1 MNSITIRKKF
11 ISKEELRRRKAQNF
25 LYLLIAKGLFED
37 FLGPNSPFTVSYIDK
52 DNVVLLLMGNKM
64 DPFISEGLVVS
75 KELFGKTAISLCIEQ
90 NRTVE
95 VKGSAHTDKIFKD
108 WSCTAS
114 PVRNEKGELVGIMSL
129 SSLSKYYPRYAKGII
144 SALAHAVENEANL
157 KNALNRVELS
167 KKYIEVI
174 GEGNK
179 DGILLLDK
187 DAHVIYINS
196 SGADILHI
204 NKKNAIGKDVS
215 EIVDFTPVI
224 LSVFKT
230 HKGYVDKE
238 FIIDSP
244 SRGILHFIKTATVV
258 RDKDGNFA
266 GVVDTFREISRVRK
280 FVTSYIGA
288 EARFTFQDIIGKS
301 KKLKEAIRIAKIAA
315 KSNSS
320 VLISGETGTG
330 KEMFAQAIHFE
341 SNRSKG
347 PFVALNCGA
356 VPRDLAESELFGYE
370 PGSFTDADKRG
381 RPGKFELADHGT
393 IFLDEIGELPLAIQ
407 TKLLRVL
414 EDRVITRIGGTRSL
428 KVDVRVIAAT
438 NKELNKFMERG
449 EFRKDLYYRLNVIQ
463 INIPPL
469 RERREDI
476 PLLVDHFVKKFN
488 TILHKDVKR
497 VDESFI
503 APLMDYDFPGN
514 VRELENIVERAMNIA
529 EGDVLKKEYLPET
542 IVASK
547 AEDISPMDTMKKRL
561 IEKILLETNH
571 NISLAA
577 NKLNI
582 SRPTLYKLLKKY
594 NIS

>member
-1 MNSITIRKKF
+1 MNGTKIRKKF
-11 ISKEELRRRKAQNF
+11 ISKEELQRRKARNF
-25 LYLLIAKGLFED
+25 SYLLVAKDLFED
-37 FLGPNSPFTVSYIDK
+37 FLGVNSPFTVSYIDK

-64 DPFISEGLVVS
+64 DPFIKEGLVVS

-129 SSLSKYYPRYAKGII
+129 SSLSKHYPRYAKGII
-144 SALAHAVENEANL
+144 SSLAHAVEKEVNL

-167 KKYIEVI
+167 KKYIEVV
-174 GEGNK
+174 GEGNE

-187 DAHVIYINS
+187 DAHVVYINS
-196 SGADILHI
+196 SGADILRVD
-204 NKKNAIGKDVS
+204 KKNAIGKDVS

-224 LSVFKT
+224 LQVFKT

-244 SRGILHFIKTATVV
+244 SRGILHFIKTATVI

-288 EARFTFQDIIGKS
+288 EARFTFDDIIGKN
-301 KKLKEAIRIAKIAA
+301 KKLKEAIRIATIAA

-320 VLISGETGTG
+320 ILISGETGTG

-341 SNRSKG
+341 SKRSKG

-407 TKLLRVL
+407 TKLLRIL

-428 KVDVRVIAAT
+428 KIDVRVIAAT
-438 NKELNKFMERG
+438 NKNLKELMERG

-463 INIPPL
+463 LSIPPL

-476 PLLVDHFVKKFN
+476 PLLIEHFVKKFN
-488 TILHKDVKR
+488 TILHKNVKK

-503 APLMDYDFPGN
+503 TPLMQYDFPGN
-514 VRELENIVERAMNIA
+514 VRELENIIERAMNIA
-529 EGDVLKKEYLPET
+529 EGDILKGEYLPESVT
-542 IVASK
+542 ASK
-547 AEDISPMDTMKKRL
+547 AENISQMDTMKKKL
-561 IEKILLETNH
+561 IEKILLETHH
-571 NISLAA
+571 NISLTA
-577 NKLNI
+577 NKLHV

>member
-1 MNSITIRKKF
+1 MINAKIRKKF
-11 ISKEELRRRKAQNF
+11 ISKEELQRRKAQNF
-25 LYLLIAKGLFED
+25 LYLLVAKGLFED
-37 FLGPNSPFTVSYIDK
+37 FLSVNSPFTVSYIDR

-64 DPFISEGLVVS
+64 DPFISEGLIVS
-75 KELFGKTAISLCIEQ
+75 RELFGRTAIFSCIEQ

-95 VKGSAHTDKIFKD
+95 VKGSAHTNEIFKN
-108 WSCTAS
+108 WSCAAS
-114 PVRNEKGELVGIMSL
+114 PVRNEEGKVVGVMSL
-129 SSLSKYYPRYAKGII
+129 SSLSKHYPRYAKGIV
-144 SALAHAVENEANL
+144 SALAHAVENETNL
-157 KNALNRVELS
+157 KHALNRVELS
-167 KKYIEVI
+167 KKYIEVV

-187 DAHVIYINS
+187 DARVIYINS

-244 SRGILHFIKTATVV
+244 SRGILHFIKTAAVI

-288 EARFTFQDIIGKS
+288 EARFTFHDIIGENKR
-301 KKLKEAIRIAKIAA
+301 LKEAIRIAKIAA

-341 SNRSKG
+341 SERSKG

-393 IFLDEIGELPLAIQ
+393 IFLDEIVDLPLAIQ

-414 EDRVITRIGGTRSL
+414 QDKVITRIGGTRSL
-428 KVDVRVIAAT
+428 KIDVRVIAAT
-438 NKELNKFMERG
+438 NKDLNEFMERG

-488 TILHKDVKR
+488 TILHKDLKK

-503 APLMDYDFPGN
+503 TPLIQYNFPGN
-514 VRELENIVERAMNIA
+514 VRELENIIERAINIA
-529 EGDVLKKEYLPET
+529 EGDVLKRKYLPESVT
-542 IVASK
+542 ANKTANISQM
-547 AEDISPMDTMKKRL
+547 DILKRRL

-577 NKLNI
+577 KKLSI

-594 NIS
+594 SIS